1 MASSTRKK
9 TARKTTA
16 AKPAATKPAKAKA
29 PANEAAKPANKKAP
43 AKSSGKP
50 VKSKSAATPP
60 AKSVKTKPAATPPA
74 KPVKSKAAPTKSART
89 KPVARKAALPAAK
102 VRLTAEVTA
111 GGCAGKLGPADLR
124 GALSRVARL
133 AHPNVLVGNEHADD
147 AGVYRIS
154 KSLAMVCTVDFFP
167 PMVDDPF
174 VFGQIAAANALSDV
188 YAMGGTPLTAL
199 GITAF
204 PCTKLPLDVLVRIM
218 EGAQERVT
226 AAGAVIIG
234 GHSVSDDQ
242 LKYGLAVTG
251 TVHPDR
257 IVRNGGAR
265 PGDALVL
272 TKALGTGIICSG
284 IKQRVA
290 HADEEAFAISSM
302 ITLNDIAGS
311 LLHRFGARA
320 CTDVTGFGLV
330 GHATEMAEASGQ
342 VRLEIDSTQLTLLPG
357 AARLAEDGYLTG
369 GARRTREWL
378 GRRLHVAKDVAP
390 ALREAVAD
398 PQTSGGLLVSLPLDR
413 AEAYV
418 DTLHRRGLRPS
429 LIGRVVA
436 RPRTSAVVVSV
447 S

>member
-1 MASSTRKK
+1 MASSTKK
-9 TARKTTA
+9 KPARKTAAAKPAPRKPVEAKAATTSGA
-16 AKPAATKPAKAKA
+16 KPVRAKAAATTSANPGKAKPAATGS
-29 PANEAAKPANKKAP
+29 AAKKAV
-43 AKSSGKP
+43 ATR
-50 VKSKSAATPP
+50 AAR
-60 AKSVKTKPAATPPA
+60 A
-74 KPVKSKAAPTKSART
+74 KPS
-89 KPVARKAALPAAK
+89 ARKAALPAAK

-147 AGVYRIS
+147 AGVYRLS

-257 IVRNGGAR
+257 IVRNGGAK

-398 PQTSGGLLVSLPLDR
+398 PQTSGGLLVSLPLAR

-418 DTLHRRGLRPS
+418 ETLHRRGLRPS